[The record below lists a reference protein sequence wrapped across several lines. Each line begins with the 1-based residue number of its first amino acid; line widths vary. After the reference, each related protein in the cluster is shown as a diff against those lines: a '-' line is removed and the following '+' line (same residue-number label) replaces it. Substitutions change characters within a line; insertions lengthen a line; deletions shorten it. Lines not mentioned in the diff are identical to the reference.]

1 MKRADQLEMDYTR
14 PAPEPRSRAPKATA
28 EQVAMVINYLR
39 GRDWTTRQLLEDET
53 HLSDRIIRAA
63 AKAARPRIVSAPGSK
78 GYKLW
83 EHCTTDELHHCMN
96 QFKSQ
101 RDDMAETYL
110 IMHRAFHSGYR
121 GGD

>member
-1 MKRADQLEMDYTR
+1 MKAAQLEIDYT
-14 PAPEPRSRAPKATA
+14 PAAEPRSRAPKATA
-28 EQVAMVINYLR
+28 EQVATVINYLR
-39 GRDWTTRQLLEDET
+39 GKDWTLRRVIEAET
-53 HLSDRIIRAA
+53 GVRDRVVRAV
-63 AKAARPRIVSAPGSK
+63 AKASRPRIVSAPGSQ

-83 EHCTTDELHHCMN
+83 EHCTTEELHHCMN

-110 IMHRAFHSGYR
+110 IMHRAFHSGYQ